1 MNYTINRKSTPVFAP
16 QEPSF
21 MGGAF
26 NDEKTDKKVKSQA
39 TRLCEEMGGN
49 PESLLTKSASVYLHD
64 TIQDLCEFDL
74 PVFIDGIIPDFELGD
89 IVECLVYDV
98 NDIVHDCFIVV
109 GKCKLTATRLYSLI
123 VLKEDLINLKNGEY
137 SSEEA
142 DFSFLDNN
150 QQ

>member
-26 NDEKTDKKVKSQA
+26 NDEETDQKAKSQA
-39 TRLCEEMGGN
+39 TKLCEEIGGK
-49 PESLLTKSASVYLHD
+49 PKSLLTKSASIYLHD

-74 PVFIDGIIPDFELGD
+74 PVFIDGIIPDFEFGD

-109 GKCKLTATRLYSLI
+109 GKCKLTTSRLYSLV
-123 VLKEDLINLKNGEY
+123 VLKEDLIKLENGEY
-137 SSEEA
+137 SSFEA
-142 DFSFLDNN
+142 DFSFLNN
-150 QQ
+150 Q

>member
-26 NDEKTDKKVKSQA
+26 NDEETDQKVKSQA
-39 TRLCEEMGGN
+39 TRLCEEIGGK
-49 PESLLTKSASVYLHD
+49 PKSLLTKSANIYLHN
-64 TIQDLCEFDL
+64 TIQDLCEFDI
-74 PVFIDGIIPDFELGD
+74 PVFINGIIPDFEFGD

-109 GKCKLTATRLYSLI
+109 GKCALTTSRLYALI
-123 VLKEDLINLKNGEY
+123 VLKEDLVKLKDGEY
-137 SSEEA
+137 CPLES
-142 DFSFLDNN
+142 DFSFLNN
-150 QQ
+150 Q